1 VTLRSTTKLTERLV
15 SKLQPRQ
22 LIWDAE
28 VRGFGVRCQGNT
40 RVYVLKT
47 VVHGRQK
54 FITIGAHESGWTVD
68 LARRRAQELLVEL
81 RHVGGPAQLK
91 TQVRKR
97 HTVESL
103 CNRYLN
109 EHASRHKKPRSAH
122 EDQQNIRNHVI
133 PLLGSLFVDDVTK
146 LDVEAFRE
154 AVLAGKT
161 APVDPKMKRALQ
173 RGGACVAGGP
183 GAANRCLALLSKMF
197 NFAEEWG
204 LRPLNTNPVRKVMR
218 YRENRRDRF
227 LKTEELVRLGKE
239 LTEAERTGAENQ
251 FVIAALRLLIY
262 TGARLREILTLRWEW
277 VDLDRKLLLLPDS
290 KTGAKIIRLSD
301 PAISV
306 LHHIP
311 KIPANPFVIVGART
325 GKPLINLQRPWRR
338 IRKSAGLDNVRIHD
352 LRHTFASLAIANGFS
367 LPIVG
372 SLLGHTTME
381 P

>member
-1 VTLRSTTKLTERLV
+1 MASASIGPPKTESVPSDSLIHRHLE
-15 SKLQPRQ
+15 SPR
-22 LIWDAE
+22 
-28 VRGFGVRCQGNT
+28 F
-40 RVYVLKT
+40 K
-47 VVHGRQK
+47 
-54 FITIGAHESGWTVD
+54 
-68 LARRRAQELLVEL
+68 
-81 RHVGGPAQLK
+81 PAGIC
-91 TQVRKR
+91 
-97 HTVESL
+97 S
-103 CNRYLN
+103 
-109 EHASRHKKPRSAH
+109 
-122 EDQQNIRNHVI
+122 
-133 PLLGSLFVDDVTK
+133 
-146 LDVEAFRE
+146 
-154 AVLAGKT
+154 
-161 APVDPKMKRALQ
+161 
-173 RGGACVAGGP
+173 
-183 GAANRCLALLSKMF
+183 
-197 NFAEEWG
+197 
-204 LRPLNTNPVRKVMR
+204 NTNPVRKVMR